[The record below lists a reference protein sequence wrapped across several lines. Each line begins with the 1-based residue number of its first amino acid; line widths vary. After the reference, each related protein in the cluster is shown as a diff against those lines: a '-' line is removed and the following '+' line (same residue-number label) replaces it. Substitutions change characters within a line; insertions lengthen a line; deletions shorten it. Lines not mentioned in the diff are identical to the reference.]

1 MLDGPRRWMVL
12 VCRMP
17 AEPARHRMALWR
29 DLRRAGAISLAQ
41 GVWALPDVPAGESL
55 LARAREHAAAAGGDL
70 VVLAAT
76 GRDEQA
82 AERLEELY
90 RTARAEE
97 WAEFGADCDKYLDE
111 LDKEERI
118 GKYTL
123 AELEEEEHSLD
134 RLRRWYRDLRARDIL
149 GTPAAG
155 EAEHQLKQCADRFD
169 SYAEQVYAAQ
179 GTPTG
184 PTS

>member
-1 MLDGPRRWMVL
+1 MVL

-29 DLRRAGAISLAQ
+29 DLRRAGAIPLAQ

-55 LARAREHAAAAGGDL
+55 LARARDHAAAADGDL
-70 VVLAAT
+70 IVLAVT
-76 GRDEQA
+76 GRDERA

-97 WAEFGADCDKYLDE
+97 WAEFGADCAKYLAE

-118 GKYTL
+118 GKFTL
-123 AELEEEEHSLD
+123 AELDEEEHSLD

-149 GTPAAG
+149 ASPAAT
-155 EAEHQLKQCADRFD
+155 EAEHQLKHCAARLEE
-169 SYAEQVYAAQ
+169 YAERVYAAQ
-179 GTPTG
+179 GNPR
-184 PTS
+184 PPD